1 MMPVLE
7 EIVFWHWWAAAIVFV
22 VIEVFAPG
30 AIFLWLGVSAGVVGA
45 LLLVLPEM
53 TWQIQMLVFAALSIS
68 AIVGWRVFQR
78 ANPAATD
85 QPSLNRRGEQYIG
98 RTLTLDEPIVNGQ
111 GKIRVDDTTWKVE
124 GDDMPAGTRVTV
136 IGVDSVVLKVAPV
149 APSGA

>member
-45 LLLVLPEM
+45 LLLVLPAM
-53 TWQIQMLVFAALSIS
+53 TWQIQMLVFAVLSIS
-68 AIVGWRVFQR
+68 AIVGWRVFQK
-78 ANPAATD
+78 ANPTQTD
-85 QPSLNRRGEQYIG
+85 QPSLNRRGEQYVG

-124 GDDMPAGTRVTV
+124 GDDMPGGVRVTV
-136 IGVDSVVLKVAPV
+136 IGVENVVLRVAPV
-149 APSGA
+149 EPSDE

>member
-1 MMPVLE
+1 MMPAIE

-45 LLLVLPEM
+45 LLLVLPET
-53 TWQIQMLVFAALSIS
+53 TWQLQMLVFAVLSVS
-68 AIVGWRVFQR
+68 AIVGWRVFQK
-78 ANPAATD
+78 ANPTATD
-85 QPSLNRRGEQYIG
+85 QPSLNRRGEQYVG
-98 RTLTLDEPIVNGQ
+98 RTLTLEEPIVNGQ

-136 IGVDSVVLKVAPV
+136 IGVDNVVLKIAPV
-149 APSGA
+149 APSGE

>member
-1 MMPVLE
+1 MPAIE

-45 LLLVLPEM
+45 LLLVLPAM
-53 TWQIQMLVFAALSIS
+53 TWQIQMLVFAVLSIS
-68 AIVGWRVFQR
+68 AIVGWRVFQK
-78 ANPAATD
+78 ANPTQTD
-85 QPSLNRRGEQYIG
+85 QPSLNRRGEQYVG

-124 GDDMPAGTRVTV
+124 GDDMPGGARVTV
-136 IGVDSVVLKVAPV
+136 TGVDNVVLKVAQV
-149 APSGA
+149 EPSDA

>member
-1 MMPVLE
+1 MMPVIE

-45 LLLVLPEM
+45 LLLVLPAM
-53 TWQIQMLVFAALSIS
+53 TWQIQMLVFAALSLS

-78 ANPAATD
+78 ANPPETD
-85 QPSLNRRGEQYIG
+85 QPSLNRRGEQYVG
-98 RTLTLDEPIVNGQ
+98 RTLMLDEPIVNGQ

-124 GDDMPAGTRVTV
+124 GDDMPGGVRVTV
-136 IGVDSVVLKVAPV
+136 IGVDNVVLKVAPV
-149 APSGA
+149 EPSDE

>member
-1 MMPVLE
+1 MMPAIE

-45 LLLVLPEM
+45 LLLVLPAM

-68 AIVGWRVFQR
+68 AIVGWRVFQK
-78 ANPAATD
+78 ANPAQTD
-85 QPSLNRRGEQYIG
+85 QPSLNRRGEQYVG
-98 RTLTLDEPIVNGQ
+98 RTLMLDEPIVNGQ

>member
-1 MMPVLE
+1 MMPAIE

-45 LLLVLPEM
+45 LLLVLPAM
-53 TWQIQMLVFAALSIS
+53 TWQIQMLVFAVLSIS
-68 AIVGWRVFQR
+68 AIVGWRVFQK
-78 ANPAATD
+78 ANPAQTD
-85 QPSLNRRGEQYIG
+85 QPSLNRRGEQYVG

-124 GDDMPAGTRVTV
+124 GDDMPGGVRVTV
-136 IGVDSVVLKVAPV
+136 IGVDNVVLKVAPV
-149 APSGA
+149 EPSDA

>member
-1 MMPVLE
+1 MIPVIE

-53 TWQIQMLVFAALSIS
+53 TWQVQMLVFAALSIS
-68 AIVGWRVFQR
+68 TIVGWRVFQK

-85 QPSLNRRGEQYIG
+85 QPALNRRGEQYVG

-136 IGVDSVVLKVAPV
+136 IGVDSVVLKVAPI
-149 APSGA
+149 ASSGA

>member
-1 MMPVLE
+1 MPAIE

-45 LLLVLPEM
+45 LLLVLPAM
-53 TWQIQMLVFAALSIS
+53 TWQIQMLVFAVLSIS
-68 AIVGWRVFQR
+68 AIVGWRVFQK
-78 ANPAATD
+78 ANPTQTD
-85 QPSLNRRGEQYIG
+85 QPSLNRRGEQYVG

-149 APSGA
+149 EPSDA